1 MTIYNNISNHLHNTH
16 TLRNLSLIV
25 VRLLR
30 EELALLQEPGSHIG
44 EVLKVMGKNKVLVK
58 VNPDGKY
65 VVEVDKKINIADCT
79 PNTRVA
85 LRNDSYMLHKI
96 LPNKVCVCVISS
108 NQCCQPFTFGFVFTG
123 RSVSWFDE
131 SRKSTRLHLRHGWRF
146 SKTNQRNQRS
156 IVIFR
161 RCFFFF
167 NSFFEKNFSF

>member
-1 MTIYNNISNHLHNTH
+1 
-16 TLRNLSLIV
+16 

-65 VVEVDKKINIADCT
+65 VVEIDKNIDINDCT

-96 LPNKVCVCVISS
+96 LPNKVRRCCCCCCCCLCVCIYE
-108 NQCCQPFTFGFVFTG
+108 NEIFNTYTYINIFYI
-123 RSVSWFDE
+123 
-131 SRKSTRLHLRHGWRF
+131 H
-146 SKTNQRNQRS
+146 RS
-156 IVIFR
+156 IRWLV
-161 RCFFFF
+161 
-167 NSFFEKNFSF
+167 

>member
-1 MTIYNNISNHLHNTH
+1 MGQSICVKQHILVYIEIKTPKMPTATKETSVEKQGGIENYYRSKIAELEVQERDRTQN
-16 TLRNLSLIV
+16 LRRLEAQRNDLNSK

-44 EVLKVMGKNKVLVK
+44 EVLKVMGKSKVLVK

-85 LRNDSYMLHKI
+85 LRNDSYML
-96 LPNKVCVCVISS
+96 
-108 NQCCQPFTFGFVFTG
+108 
-123 RSVSWFDE
+123 
-131 SRKSTRLHLRHGWRF
+131 RHGWRF

-156 IVIFR
+156 Y
-161 RCFFFF
+161 
-167 NSFFEKNFSF
+167 

>member
-1 MTIYNNISNHLHNTH
+1 MPTATKETSVEKQGGIENYYRSKIAELEVQERDRTQN
-16 TLRNLSLIV
+16 LRRLEAQRNDLNSK

-108 NQCCQPFTFGFVFTG
+108 N
-123 RSVSWFDE
+123 
-131 SRKSTRLHLRHGWRF
+131 
-146 SKTNQRNQRS
+146 
-156 IVIFR
+156 
-161 RCFFFF
+161 
-167 NSFFEKNFSF
+167 